1 MNSKFSKLRKFI
13 LKKLERPRTSYEQ
26 RVYNN
31 LDRLYTVIRPGD
43 VVLVEGRSEMSR
55 LIKLFTRSHWS
66 HVAMYVEKA
75 LINPDYG
82 NRDFYLK
89 KYGKD
94 ANHMLVEAFSGE
106 GVIAAPLIKYKDYNI
121 RICRPYGIIESDLRH
136 VIEQVISRL
145 GMHYD
150 NQNIIAIALMVLQTL
165 WQPKGKHTIQA
176 CLGNCNDYQVICSG
190 MIAQAFQSVDYP
202 IVPALL
208 PQSKKDAF
216 DENNP
221 YGGAVI
227 MRHYTQI
234 TPKDFDL
241 SPNFEVI
248 KYNIIGTTEFDYKS
262 LWTDRLSNYQE

>member
-1 MNSKFSKLRKFI
+1 MNSILSLLRKFI
-13 LKKLERPRTSYEQ
+13 LKKLEKPRESYEQ

-31 LDRLYTVIRPGD
+31 LDRLYSVIQPGD

-66 HVAMYVEKA
+66 HVTMYVGKA
-75 LINPDYG
+75 LISPDYKQK
-82 NRDFYLK
+82 DFYLK
-89 KYGKD
+89 RYAKD

-106 GVIAAPLIKYKDYNI
+106 GVIAAPLIKYKNYNI

-150 NQNIIAIALMVLQTL
+150 NQNIVAIALMILQTI
-165 WQPKGKHTIQA
+165 WRRKSKHAFRA
-176 CLGNCNDYQVICSG
+176 CLGNCNDFQVICSG
-190 MIAQAFQSVDYP
+190 MIAQAFQSVGYP
-202 IVPALL
+202 IVPVLL
-208 PQSKKDAF
+208 PRSQKDALN
-216 DENNP
+216 EINP
-221 YGGAVI
+221 YGGDLI

-248 KYNIIGTTEFDYKS
+248 KYNIIGTTQFDYKS
-262 LWTDRLSNYQE
+262 LWTDRH

>member
-1 MNSKFSKLRKFI
+1 MNSITSQLRKFI
-13 LKKLERPRTSYEQ
+13 LKKFEKPKGSYEQ

-31 LDRLYTVIRPGD
+31 LDRLFNVIQPGD
-43 VVLVEGRSEMSR
+43 VVLVEGQSEMSR
-55 LIKLFTRSHWS
+55 LIKLFTSSHWS
-66 HVAMYVEKA
+66 HVAMYIGNA
-75 LINPDYG
+75 LIGADYK
-82 NRDFYLK
+82 NRDFYLG

-94 ANHMLVEAFSGE
+94 ANHLLVEAFSGE

-136 VIEQVISRL
+136 VIKHVISRL

-150 NQNIIAIALMVLQTL
+150 DQNIVAIALMILQKL
-165 WQPKGKHTIQA
+165 WRPKSKRTYQA
-176 CLGNCNDYQVICSG
+176 CLGNCNDFQVICSG
-190 MIAQAFQSVDYP
+190 MIAQAFQSVGYP
-202 IVPALL
+202 IVPVLL
-208 PQSKKDAF
+208 PRSEKDAF
-216 DENNP
+216 KENNP
-221 YGGAVI
+221 YGGGLI

-262 LWTDRLSNYQE
+262 LWIDRL